1 MDDLVQTALRYIADH
16 GAWAGPILFL
26 VSFGESLAVISFMVP
41 GTAILFA
48 AGTMIPETLP
58 LGPTL
63 LGAVAGAALGDGVSY
78 GLGRRFSGRIARIWP
93 FTRYPTAIPQGIAFF
108 KRHGGKSIFIGRFFG
123 PARATVPLAAGL
135 LRMPPGRFW
144 LVNLASAALWAP
156 VILFSGAAFGRVAML
171 LFNIEELFVLI
182 LLAFGALGLGGFWL
196 IGRGRRE

>member
-1 MDDLVQTALRYIADH
+1 MDDFVQTALRCIADH

-26 VSFGESLAVISFMVP
+26 VSFGESLAVISFMIP

-48 AGTMIPETLP
+48 AGTMIPETLS

-63 LGAVAGAALGDGVSY
+63 VGAVAGAALGDGVSY
-78 GLGRRFSGRIARIWP
+78 WLGRRFSGGIARIWP
-93 FTRYPTAIPQGIAFF
+93 FTRYPAAIPQGIAFF

-144 LVNLASAALWAP
+144 LMNLASAVLWAP
-156 VILFSGAAFGRVAML
+156 TILFLGAAFGRAATL
-171 LFNIEELFVLI
+171 LLGIEDAFVLV
-182 LLAFGALGLGGFWL
+182 LLGFGALGLGGVWL
-196 IGRGRRE
+196 IGRGRR